1 MKLIADFILVS
12 GLIANLIILILLLR
26 KRPKELSDKLLLVL
40 FTSLFLVSVN
50 FYAYLHKITVVYVL
64 TFPLEDSIGYLLG
77 PTFLLYVRS
86 LFYHPKGL
94 VRRHLL
100 HYLPL
105 AINLLII
112 DAQLVFYGITET
124 DLPHYLQVIMDTE
137 WVFIFRMLY
146 LLFYVWLSIRI
157 LNEYQEAIKGYFADL
172 SEVNF
177 EWLRAFLFGTI
188 VVISIDLATSCFEM
202 IFGERSW
209 DTGYLT
215 VFGMIILIG
224 YLGYHGITQANILLP
239 DFLWVRQQEL
249 AEIPLEQEA
258 QTLRQA
264 QRGPQVQGT
273 LKSMEASLPTPPLP
287 DAEELADRL
296 AMILVN
302 DEAYLDEELT
312 LGKLAALLPCP
323 DKKLS
328 QLLNQHLDTS
338 FYDIV
343 NHHRIEAVKAM
354 MSEDTYGRKPIIEI
368 AYACGFKSK
377 TSFNR
382 VFKKM
387 TGRTPGEWRAKV

>member
-12 GLIANLIILILLLR
+12 GLVANLIILILLLR
-26 KRPKELSDKLLLVL
+26 KRPKRLSDKLLIVL
-40 FTSLFLVSVN
+40 FASLFLVSVN
-50 FYAYLHKITVVYVL
+50 FYADLHQIIVAYVL
-64 TFPLEDSIGYLLG
+64 TFPLEDSISYILG

-86 LFYHPKGL
+86 LSHHPQGL
-94 VRRHLL
+94 VKRHFL

-105 AINLLII
+105 LLNLSFIDFPLIYFE
-112 DAQLVFYGITET
+112 LT
-124 DLPHYLQVIMDTE
+124 DSPAPGYLTTLMDSD
-137 WVFIFRMLY
+137 WIFVFRMLY
-146 LLFYVWLSIRI
+146 LLVYVWLSFRI
-157 LNEYQEAIKGYFADL
+157 LNQYQEAIKEYFADL

-188 VVISIDLATSCFEM
+188 GVISIDLITSAYEI
-202 IFGERSW
+202 IFGELSW
-209 DTGYLT
+209 DVGYLT
-215 VFGMIILIG
+215 IFGMIALIA

-239 DFLWVRQQEL
+239 DFMWVRQ
-249 AEIPLEQEA
+249 
-258 QTLRQA
+258 RGMVNFQA
-264 QRGPQVQGT
+264 AGGARPQVQSEV
-273 LKSMEASLPTPPLP
+273 KSKEASLPTPPLP
-287 DAEELADRL
+287 DAEDLADRL
-296 AMILVN
+296 TLVLVN
-302 DEAYLDEELT
+302 DEAYLDDELT

-323 DKKLS
+323 AKKLS

-387 TGRTPGEWRAKV
+387 TGTTPGEWRAQA

>member
-12 GLIANLIILILLLR
+12 GLITNLIILILLLR
-26 KRPKELSDKLLLVL
+26 KQPKELSDKLLLVL
-40 FTSLFLVSVN
+40 FTSLFLVSLN
-50 FYAYLHKITVVYVL
+50 FYAYLHRITVVYVL
-64 TFPLEDSIGYLLG
+64 TFPLEDSISYLLG

-86 LFYHPKGL
+86 LFHEPKGL
-94 VRRHLL
+94 IRRHLP

-105 AINLLII
+105 VINLLAI
-112 DAQLVFYGITET
+112 DAPLIYSE
-124 DLPHYLQVIMDTE
+124 IMDKNIPSFLEVLMGTE
-137 WVFIFRMLY
+137 WVFVFRMLY
-146 LLFYVWLSIRI
+146 LLLYIWLSIRI
-157 LNEYQEAIKGYFADL
+157 LNQYQEAIKEYFADL
-172 SEVNF
+172 SDVNF
-177 EWLRAFLFGTI
+177 EWLRAFLWGTI
-188 VVISIDLATSCFEM
+188 GVISIDLATSGFE
-202 IFGERSW
+202 ILFGERNW

-215 VFGMIILIG
+215 IFGMICLIG

-239 DFLWVRQQEL
+239 DYMWVRQQETV
-249 AEIPLEQEA
+249 AFSPAQGEEA
-258 QTLRQA
+258 P
-264 QRGPQVQGT
+264 PQVQGK
-273 LKSMEASLPTPPLP
+273 LKSKETSGLPTPPLP

-296 AMILVN
+296 ALVLVK

-328 QLLNQHLDTS
+328 QLLNQHLNTS

-387 TGRTPGEWRAKV
+387 TGTTPGEWRTNS